1 MENRRNYY
9 RILEVQPDAPFEA
22 IKHNYRLLLHKLR
35 MHPDLGGEQR
45 DAALINMAFDT
56 LRHPE
61 KRAAYDRMLL
71 KQYSLVALS
80 QGHLRRGKFFPGQ
93 RKVSAAPASGK
104 NQRNYYR
111 LLQVQPDAHPAVI
124 RERYLALLKAD
135 EHPGDLLH
143 EAYIIL
149 NNARKRMEYDR
160 LLKRYGHSKAVEKMQ
175 IRSDPHVFDNPPL
188 TCTLPPAD
196 QPYSPLDIKAGEYR
210 SNRAGNQPLIT
221 EYCLFCKTPH
231 AASPG
236 MDPGKL
242 CPVCSSPLFSS
253 EDDRINTSIRSLD
266 RIQQNGSIMFY
277 IFWPGRGLLGRLADI
292 SPRGLRFRTPFG
304 LDIGQIIKIDAEK
317 FKAVAEVVHSRSLDN
332 QTDNGVRF
340 RTIAFNSVRG
350 NFLRTF
356 A

>member
-35 MHPDLGGEQR
+35 MHPDLGGEPR

-71 KQYSLVALS
+71 KQYSLVTLS
-80 QGHLRRGKFFPGQ
+80 LGHLRRGKFFSRR
-93 RKVSAAPASGK
+93 RKVPAAPARGK

-111 LLQVQPDAHPAVI
+111 LLQVQPDAHPAII
-124 RERYLALLKAD
+124 RERYLALLMAD
-135 EHPGDLLH
+135 QHLGDLLH
-143 EAYIIL
+143 EAYIVL
-149 NNARKRMEYDR
+149 NNARKRIEYDR

-175 IRSDPHVFDNPPL
+175 IRSDPHVFDKPPV
-188 TCTLPPAD
+188 TCTLPQAD
-196 QPYSPLDIKAGEYR
+196 QPYSPLDIKTGETRSYR
-210 SNRAGNQPLIT
+210 PGYQPLIT

-231 AASPG
+231 TASLRA
-236 MDPGKL
+236 DPGRL

-253 EDDRINTSIRSLD
+253 VDDRISTSIRSLE
-266 RIQQNGSIMFY
+266 RIQQNGTIVFY

-292 SPRGLRFRTPFG
+292 SPGGLRFRTPFG

-340 RTIAFNSVRG
+340 RTIAFNSIKG
-350 NFLRTF
+350 NFLTTF